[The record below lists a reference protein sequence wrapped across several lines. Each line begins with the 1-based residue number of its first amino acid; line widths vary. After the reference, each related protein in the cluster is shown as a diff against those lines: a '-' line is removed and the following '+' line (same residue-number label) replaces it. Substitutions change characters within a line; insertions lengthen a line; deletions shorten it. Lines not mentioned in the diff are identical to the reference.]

1 VKLRGYPSHDVWPNL
16 AMPLSFCIVNL
27 FYRNTYTTR
36 MEVTASAYCLKF
48 VVMLMAI
55 LSTVGTTPLCPSR
68 CECLGGAPDTS
79 LTIDC
84 HGDPD
89 IDRGQLSQHIDS
101 LLSSNLSYGH
111 VTRLAIRKTPLTHV
125 PTSVCR
131 LTTLTQLHLDYNRLT
146 RLPDNCLSN
155 LTALTSLT
163 ASNNA
168 ITELQ
173 DGLFDGLNKLVTLK
187 LHKNQISSIGLR
199 VFNGS
204 SMLTSLREV
213 QLTSNRLHT
222 LEPWPYYVGINGEL
236 WHESLV
242 DLRSNNIST
251 FTNKMGWK
259 AKCGMKKMYVY
270 LILSYNRIKHI
281 SDILR
286 GWNVDLITWLCCLS
300 SPRQVLFINRNNF
313 FECDCVD
320 FDIYRLV
327 SYPPLKTTFLSN
339 TYCSTPEGLHGRRVT
354 SVPLDQFVCE
364 LTNRCPSGCRC
375 VHRPANAT
383 LHVYCS
389 NADLTAL
396 PLELPELPKSY
407 TKYKLDFSNNRRL
420 RHLERRPYFVNTSSL
435 ELSNCNIDSIDLEV
449 WSNLANIT
457 QVFLDGN
464 QLQSLPSLVATVSL
478 RRTKFSLGRNPWKCS
493 CDARWMSEWLKSVRS
508 SLINPND
515 ITCSSPSRL
524 KNRNIM
530 SVSREVF
537 CADPAS
543 KAVKR
548 ALSISLSSVFGVL
561 AVLLSVGIIVYRLRV
576 RLYSRWKFHPFDRDE
591 CLGEDLVYDV
601 FLSCSS
607 SDNLPHGNEI
617 RQQLE
622 RRGYRVCYPPRDFVP
637 GETIF
642 NNIGNAV
649 VRSKRTV
656 CFLTSQFLQRYA
668 LLHSFVEPSWSCR
681 NILIAFSVWLIIL
694 CV

>member
-1 VKLRGYPSHDVWPNL
+1 
-16 AMPLSFCIVNL
+16 MEI
-27 FYRNTYTTR
+27 NT
-36 MEVTASAYCLKF
+36 SAYCLKF
-48 VVMLMAI
+48 AVTLAI
-55 LSTVGTTPLCPSR
+55 LSSAGTTPFCPSR
-68 CECLGGAPDTS
+68 CDCLGGAPATS
-79 LTIDC
+79 LTVDC

-89 IDRGQLSQHIDS
+89 IDRGQLSQQIDS

-111 VTRLAIRKTPLTHV
+111 ISSLNITGTPLTYV
-125 PTSVCR
+125 SPSMCR
-131 LTTLTQLHLDYNRLT
+131 LTTLTQVHLDHNRLT

-173 DGLFDGLNKLVTLK
+173 DGLFDGLDKLVTLNFY
-187 LHKNQISSIGLR
+187 KNQISSIGLR

-204 SMLTSLREV
+204 AMLTSLREV
-213 QLTSNRLHT
+213 RLNYNRIHT
-222 LEPWPYYVGINGEL
+222 LEPWFYYVGINGKL
-236 WHESLV
+236 HHVSVV
-242 DLRSNNIST
+242 DLSENNISD

-259 AKCGMKKMYVY
+259 AKCDMKKVYVR
-270 LILSYNRIKHI
+270 LILNHNRFKHI
-281 SDILR
+281 MDILH
-286 GWNVDLITWLCCLS
+286 GWNLNMLTWLCLYPHPYHEFVIGCNH
-300 SPRQVLFINRNNF
+300 FI
-313 FECDCVD
+313 ECDCAD
-320 FDIYRLV
+320 FGIYKWLTLPV
-327 SYPPLKTTFLSN
+327 KSSFLSG
-339 TYCSTPEGLHGRRVT
+339 TYCSGPESLFRRKVT

-389 NADLTAL
+389 NANLTAL
-396 PLELPELPKSY
+396 PLELPELPNSY

-420 RHLERRPYFVNTSSL
+420 RHLEHRPYFDNTSIL
-435 ELSNCNIDSIDLEV
+435 DLSNCSIDSIDLKL
-449 WSNLANIT
+449 WRDLSNIT

-464 QLQSLPSLVATVSL
+464 QLQSLPSLVTTVSL
-478 RRTKFSLGRNPWKCS
+478 QRTKFSLRKNPWKCS
-493 CDARWMSEWLKSVRS
+493 CDARWMTEWLKSVRI

-530 SVSREVF
+530 SVSGEAF
-537 CADPAS
+537 CEDPAEAAS

-548 ALSISLSSVFGVL
+548 TLSISLPSVFGVL
-561 AVLLSVGIIVYRLRV
+561 AVLLSVAIIVYRLRV

-591 CLGEDLVYDV
+591 CLGEDLIYDV

-622 RRGYRVCYPPRDFVP
+622 RRGYHVCYPPRDFVP

-649 VRSKRTV
+649 VHSKRTV
-656 CFLTSQFLQRYA
+656 CFLTSQFLER
-668 LLHSFVEPSWSCR
+668 
-681 NILIAFSVWLIIL
+681 
-694 CV
+694 

>member
-1 VKLRGYPSHDVWPNL
+1 MYIGIMDLT
-16 AMPLSFCIVNL
+16 PL
-27 FYRNTYTTR
+27 
-36 MEVTASAYCLKF
+36 AYCLKF

-55 LSTVGTTPLCPSR
+55 LSTAGPTPLCPSR
-68 CECLGGAPDTS
+68 CECFGGAPDTS

-89 IDRGQLSQHIDS
+89 IDRGQLTQQIDS

-111 VTRLAIRKTPLTHV
+111 VTRLAIRNTALTHV

-155 LTALTSLT
+155 LTALMSLT
-163 ASNNA
+163 ASENT

-173 DGLFDGLNKLVTLK
+173 DGLFDGLDKLVTLN
-187 LHKNQISSIGLR
+187 LYNNQISSIGLQ

-204 SMLTSLREV
+204 SMLTSLKEV
-213 QLTSNRLHT
+213 ILNRNLIHT
-222 LEPWPYYVGINGEL
+222 LEPWPYYVGINGQL
-236 WHESLV
+236 WHESRI
-242 DLRSNNIST
+242 DLASNNISA

-259 AKCGMKKMYVY
+259 AKCGMRKMYVK
-270 LILSYNRIKHI
+270 LILTYNRIKHI

-286 GWNVDLITWLCCLS
+286 GWNVDLFTWVCCLS
-300 SPRQVLFINRNNF
+300 SQRQGLVINRNNF
-313 FECDCVD
+313 LECDCVD
-320 FDIYRLV
+320 FDIYKLV
-327 SYPPLKTTFLSN
+327 SYQLMKTTFLSN
-339 TYCSTPEGLHGRRVT
+339 TYCSGGPEGLLGKRVT
-354 SVPLDQFVCE
+354 SVRLEQFVCE
-364 LTNRCPSGCRC
+364 LTNHCPSGCRC

-407 TKYKLDFSNNRRL
+407 TKYTLDFSNNRHL
-420 RHLERRPYFVNTSSL
+420 RHLELRPYFKNTSSL
-435 ELSNCNIDSIDLEV
+435 DLSNCNIDSIDLEL

-457 QVFLDGN
+457 QVFLDEN
-464 QLQSLPSLVATVSL
+464 QLQSLPSSVATVSL
-478 RRTKFSLGRNPWKCS
+478 QKTKFSLGKNPWKCS
-493 CDARWMSEWLKSVRS
+493 CDARWMSEWLKPVRA
-508 SLINPND
+508 SLMNPND
-515 ITCSSPSRL
+515 VTCSSPSRL

-530 SVSREVF
+530 SVSGEAF
-537 CADPAS
+537 CEDPAS

-548 ALSISLSSVFGVL
+548 TLSISLSSVIGVL
-561 AVLLSVGIIVYRLRV
+561 VALLSVAIMVYLLRV

-591 CLGEDLVYDV
+591 CLGEDLIYDV
-601 FLSCSS
+601 FLSCCS

-622 RRGYRVCYPPRDFVP
+622 QRGYRVCYPPRDFVA
-637 GETIF
+637 GETIQD
-642 NNIGNAV
+642 NIYGAV

-656 CFLTSQFLQRYA
+656 CFLTSQFLHRYA
-668 LLHSFVEPSWSCR
+668 LLVLSY
-681 NILIAFSVWLIIL
+681 NLFSLV
-694 CV
+694 

>member
-1 VKLRGYPSHDVWPNL
+1 
-16 AMPLSFCIVNL
+16 
-27 FYRNTYTTR
+27 
-36 MEVTASAYCLKF
+36 MEVTALAYCLKF
-48 VVMLMAI
+48 VVVLVV
-55 LSTVGTTPLCPSR
+55 LTTVGTTPLCPSR

-79 LTIDC
+79 LTIHC

-89 IDRGQLSQHIDS
+89 IDRGQLSQQIDS
-101 LLSSNLSYGH
+101 LLSSNLSHGH
-111 VTRLAIRKTPLTHV
+111 VTSLSITGTPLTHV
-125 PTSVCR
+125 PPSVCR
-131 LTTLTQLHLDYNRLT
+131 LTTLTELHLDHNQLT
-146 RLPDNCLSN
+146 HLPDNCLSN

-173 DGLFDGLNKLVTLK
+173 DGLFDGLHKLVTLNMS
-187 LHKNQISSIGLR
+187 LNQISSIGLR

-204 SMLTSLREV
+204 AMLTSLKEV
-213 QLTSNRLHT
+213 YLTHNRLHT
-222 LEPWPYYVGINGEL
+222 LEPWFYYVGINGQL
-236 WHESLV
+236 NHESLV
-242 DLRSNNIST
+242 NLSHNNIRV
-251 FTNKMGWK
+251 FTNKMGWN
-259 AKCGMKKMYVY
+259 AKCGMKKVYVK
-270 LILSYNRIKHI
+270 LILNYNRLKHI
-281 SDILR
+281 MDILH
-286 GWNVDLITWLCCLS
+286 GWNVNLITWICLY
-300 SPRQVLFINRNNF
+300 PHQFHELDIHRNNF
-313 FECDCVD
+313 LECDCVD
-320 FDIYRLV
+320 FSFYKMSV
-327 SYPPLKTTFLSN
+327 APYPSRTRFLREVHCN
-339 TYCSTPEGLHGRRVT
+339 GPESLHNRMVIA
-354 SVPLDQFVCE
+354 VPLDQFACE

-383 LHVYCS
+383 LHLYCS

-396 PLELPELPKSY
+396 PHELPELPKSY

-420 RHLERRPYFVNTSSL
+420 RHLERRPYFAHTSSL
-435 ELSNCNIDSIDLEV
+435 ELSNCNIDSIDLEL
-449 WSNLANIT
+449 WTDLANIT
-457 QVFLDGN
+457 QVSIDGN
-464 QLQSLPSLVATVSL
+464 HLQSLPSSVTRVSL
-478 RRTKFSLGRNPWKCS
+478 QRTKLSLGRNPWKCS
-493 CDARWMSEWLKSVRS
+493 CDDRWMSEWLKSVRS

-530 SVSREVF
+530 SVSREAF
-537 CADPAS
+537 CEDPTEAAS
-543 KAVKR
+543 EAVKR

-561 AVLLSVGIIVYRLRV
+561 AVLLSVSIIVYRLRV

-591 CLGEDLVYDV
+591 CLGEDLIYDV

-656 CFLTSQFLQRYA
+656 CFLTSQFLER
-668 LLHSFVEPSWSCR
+668 
-681 NILIAFSVWLIIL
+681 
-694 CV
+694 